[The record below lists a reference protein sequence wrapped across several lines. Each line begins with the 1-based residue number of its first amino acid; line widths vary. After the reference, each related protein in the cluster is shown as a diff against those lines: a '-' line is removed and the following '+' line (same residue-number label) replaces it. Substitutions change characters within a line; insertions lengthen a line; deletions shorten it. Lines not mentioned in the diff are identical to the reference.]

1 MKIHLGI
8 GISFLLVLVLL
19 SSCSS
24 SHPGIIIFCAG
35 DSITETGYLHFLKMI
50 LNKDGIRGRILN
62 YGRSGYTS
70 GEYLNFLKKNK
81 ETLKTERP
89 DFVLLQLG
97 TNDVRL
103 DADST
108 PSATFKTNMKK
119 IVEIFRRFKNRRG
132 KETVIL
138 LATIPPIPEGSP
150 FPFSSDS
157 AKRVRDEINPVIRN
171 MCEEE
176 QILMV
181 DNYSLFINSPF
192 LLPEVHPNQE
202 GYRALA
208 KNWYRFLEPLLK
220 RK

>member
-1 MKIHLGI
+1 
-8 GISFLLVLVLL
+8 
-19 SSCSS
+19 
-24 SHPGIIIFCAG
+24 
-35 DSITETGYLHFLKMI
+35 MI
-50 LNKDGIRGRILN
+50 LNKEGIRAKILN

-81 ETLKTERP
+81 ETLKTECP

-108 PSATFKTNMKK
+108 PSATFKANMKK
-119 IVEIFRRFKNRRG
+119 IVEIFRTFKNRQG
-132 KETVIL
+132 KETIIL

-171 MCEEE
+171 TCEEE
-176 QILMV
+176 RILMV
-181 DNYSLFINSPF
+181 DNYSLFLHSLF

-208 KNWYRFLEPLLK
+208 QNWYRFLEPLLN